1 MILSDKSIR
10 EYIEKGMLIENPIN
24 MEESLQPA
32 SYDITLG
39 DQFLIPISN
48 TGGSDTIDLRKEL
61 KYKNLPVHSNYREG
75 PYAIIPAKTFVLA
88 VTKEILNIPNGCTA
102 FVEGRSSVG
111 RSGLTIENAG
121 LIDAGFRGTI
131 TLELFNA
138 TNYDMKIYPGMRIG
152 QITFNMNDAYS
163 EKIYE
168 GKYQGQIDVTGSRID
183 KDFKQK

>member
-24 MEESLQPA
+24 IEESLQPA

-39 DQFLIPISN
+39 DQFLIPVSN
-48 TGGSDTIDLRKEL
+48 TGGSDVIDIKKEL
-61 KYKNLPVHSNYREG
+61 NYKNLPVHVNSNEESYVL
-75 PYAIIPAKTFVLA
+75 IPAKTFVLA

-121 LIDAGFRGTI
+121 LIDAGFRGSI

-138 TNYDMKIYPGMRIG
+138 TDYDMKIYPGMRIG
-152 QITFNMNDAYS
+152 QITFNMNDTYS
-163 EKIYE
+163 ERVYE

-183 KDFKQK
+183 RDFN